1 MEHLF
6 APVVPRPIPQHQG
19 DETMTQLLTPKTV
32 CDNLG
37 ITDKT
42 LRRYVAEGRLPAY
55 RMGGRLLR
63 FKAEDVDALLTRVP
77 TA

>member
-1 MEHLF
+1 MTQWLTATTVCEHL
-6 APVVPRPIPQHQG
+6 
-19 DETMTQLLTPKTV
+19 D
-32 CDNLG
+32 

-42 LRRYVAEGRLPAY
+42 LRRYVAEGKIPAY

-63 FKAEDVDALLTRVP
+63 FKAEDVDALMTRVP